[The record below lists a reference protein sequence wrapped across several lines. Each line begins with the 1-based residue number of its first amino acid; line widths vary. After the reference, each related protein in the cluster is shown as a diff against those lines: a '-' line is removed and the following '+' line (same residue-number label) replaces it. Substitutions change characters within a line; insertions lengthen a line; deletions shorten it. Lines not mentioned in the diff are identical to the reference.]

1 MIGQPDYHSFNTR
14 NLSPSP
20 WMNLFLLSPGICH
33 RREQLSCGSFGFYW
47 SRKTGNTLFI
57 FNHLVCYQIFVI
69 LFPDDTT
76 PQFLRKLNR
85 SFDYRY
91 YPVHKGKAQGNQRL
105 LFQTLGWHANRLKRY
120 KYFHNISD
128 QNVNTFCTTGLSGTR
143 LKKNFCHWIHR
154 SSITSHRN

>member
-1 MIGQPDYHSFNTR
+1 MIGQPDIIFSTQGTYRLRWIYFFSRQEFVIGEN
-14 NLSPSP
+14 
-20 WMNLFLLSPGICH
+20 
-33 RREQLSCGSFGFYW
+33 SC
-47 SRKTGNTLFI
+47 LVAVLDFI
-57 FNHLVCYQIFVI
+57 DPEKQVILCSSSIVCYQIFVI

-91 YPVHKGKAQGNQRL
+91 NPVHKGKAQGYQRL

-120 KYFHNISD
+120 KYLHNFSD
-128 QNVNTFCTTGLSGTR
+128 QDVSTLCTTGLSWTR
-143 LKKNFCHWIHR
+143 LNKNFCHWIHR